1 MRQVT
6 RLSPLRLGRSGKSHL
21 VPSVHSPRIRLASAA
36 FLALTLRVSALY
48 GHQRLS
54 EGDAYMAT
62 SVWKGYLTFGLISIP
77 IRLFS
82 AARGERI
89 SLNQLHSVC
98 HSRIKMP
105 LFCPVCDRKVER
117 NEIVKGYEYEKDQYV
132 LFDEKE
138 LDKIEPESA
147 RSMEILEFV
156 GLEEIDPLYYEY
168 SYSVRPEDEGRKA
181 YQLLLDAME
190 ESGYAAIAKI
200 TMHQREHIVV
210 IRPRDNGMTL
220 HTMFYANEIRAVAE
234 YGKRTP
240 AAEPKEAEKKLAT
253 QLIESLAAKFEP
265 EKYKD
270 QYQESMKAM
279 IAAKQAGQEVTEV
292 PHAKMAPVID
302 LMEALKKSIA
312 EKEKPAGAKK
322 PPVRA
327 VPAASAREQ
336 EQETRTPKRKRSA
349 G

>member
-1 MRQVT
+1 
-6 RLSPLRLGRSGKSHL
+6 
-21 VPSVHSPRIRLASAA
+21 
-36 FLALTLRVSALY
+36 
-48 GHQRLS
+48 
-54 EGDAYMAT
+54 MAT
-62 SVWKGYLTFGLISIP
+62 SVWKGFLTFGLISIP

-89 SLNQLHSVC
+89 SLNQLHQVC
-98 HSRIKMP
+98 HTRIKMP
-105 LFCPVCDRKVER
+105 LFCPTCNRQVPRE
-117 NEIVKGYEYEKDQYV
+117 EIVKGYEYEKDQYV

-147 RSMEILEFV
+147 RSMEILEMV
-156 GLEEIDPLYYEY
+156 KLDEIDPLYFDA
-168 SYSVRPEDEGRKA
+168 SYYVTPEDEGRKA

-210 IRPRDNGMTL
+210 IRPRANGMTL
-220 HTMFYANEIRAVAE
+220 HTMFYTNEIREVAE

-270 QYQESMKAM
+270 QYQESMKAL
-279 IAAKQAGQEVTEV
+279 IAAKQAGQEVAEV
-292 PHAKMAPVID
+292 QHAKLAPVID

-312 EKEKPAGAKK
+312 EKEKPAAAKK

-327 VPAASAREQ
+327 VPAAAAREQ

>member
-1 MRQVT
+1 
-6 RLSPLRLGRSGKSHL
+6 
-21 VPSVHSPRIRLASAA
+21 
-36 FLALTLRVSALY
+36 
-48 GHQRLS
+48 
-54 EGDAYMAT
+54 MAT

-105 LFCPVCDRKVER
+105 LFCPTCDRKVER

-132 LFDEKE
+132 LFDENE

-156 GLEEIDPLYYEY
+156 RLEEIDPLYYES
-168 SYSVRPEDEGRKA
+168 SYYVTPEDEGRKA

-190 ESGYAAIAKI
+190 DSEYAAIAKI

-220 HTMFYANEIRAVAE
+220 HTMFYTNEIRAVAE

-270 QYQESMKAM
+270 QYQESMKAL
-279 IAAKQAGQEVTEV
+279 IAAKQAGQEVAEV

-327 VPAASAREQ
+327 VPATSAREERQ
-336 EQETRTPKRKRSA
+336 TQTPKRKRSA